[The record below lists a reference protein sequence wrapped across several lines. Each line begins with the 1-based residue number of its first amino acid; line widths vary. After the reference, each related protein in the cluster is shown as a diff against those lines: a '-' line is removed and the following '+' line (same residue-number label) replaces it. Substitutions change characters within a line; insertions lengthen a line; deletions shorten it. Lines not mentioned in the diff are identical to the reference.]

1 MKWPFR
7 IPDRFLGY
15 EIIRRPFPGLDA
27 INRIYD
33 MQKRQIIINTT
44 ASEAA
49 NVTIV
54 RYMSDDKKAGR
65 FDGI

>member
-7 IPDRFLGY
+7 IPGRFREY

-33 MQKRQIIINTT
+33 MHKRQIIINTT

-49 NVTIV
+49 NVTII
-54 RYMSDDKKAGR
+54 RYAEK
-65 FDGI
+65 